1 MGQQLPDR
9 DILLPILRKVQ
20 PQVVHCYNPRP
31 IIYGGLAARLKGIR
45 ATVGSLSAFACHH
58 GSRKVLT
65 ARGEWVTPILFG
77 VLDDRSRLACHLQ
90 WYLSET
96 AEVVGVWMRTHPFGG
111 EGWEAKRSCC
121 SPDAADDARRVAQIL
136 GIPFFVLNVEDAF
149 GARVIDAFA
158 DAYLQGATPNPC
170 QACNQYIKFDEL
182 LRRGLAAY
190 GADQV
195 ATGHYARIDRVDGRW
210 RLLRSLDANKDQTYF
225 LWVLTQEQL
234 AATRFPLGELTKPQ
248 VREIATQLGL
258 PTAAKP
264 ESQEICFVPAGDYR
278 ALLEERRGYAGEPG
292 PILDAQGATVGT
304 HTGYAHYT
312 VGQRHGLGVALGEA
326 VYVREIR
333 PASNTVV
340 IGARDEIAQSQFVVT
355 DRRFVAGE
363 PPAQRFEA
371 RVRIRHRAPDVAC
384 AVTLVGPNGL
394 LVETAEP
401 VWAPA
406 PGQAAV
412 LYDGDEC
419 LGGGRIAHRDAAR
432 AA

>member
-1 MGQQLPDR
+1 MIGRMSRIVAAMSGGVDSSVAAAMVAGITPDGALP
-9 DILLPILRKVQ
+9 
-20 PQVVHCYNPRP
+20 
-31 IIYGGLAARLKGIR
+31 
-45 ATVGSLSAFACHH
+45 
-58 GSRKVLT
+58 
-65 ARGEWVTPILFG
+65 
-77 VLDDRSRLACHLQ
+77 
-90 WYLSET
+90 ET
-96 AEVVGVWMRTHPFGG
+96 ADEVVGVWMRTHPFGG

-195 ATGHYARIDRVDGRW
+195 ATGHYARIDRMDGRW

-225 LWVLTQEQL
+225 LWVLTQDQL

-304 HTGYAHYT
+304 HSGYAHYT

-340 IGARDEIAQSQFVVT
+340 IGARDEIAQSQFVVA
-355 DRRFVAGE
+355 DRHFVAGE
-363 PPAQRFEA
+363 PPAERFEA

-384 AVTLVGPNGL
+384 SITLLGADGL

-412 LYDGDEC
+412 LYEGDEC
-419 LGGGRIAHRDAAR
+419 LGGGRIAHRDAAT

>member
-1 MGQQLPDR
+1 MIGGMSRIVVAMSGGVDSSVAAAMVVGITPDG
-9 DILLPILRKVQ
+9 
-20 PQVVHCYNPRP
+20 NPP
-31 IIYGGLAARLKGIR
+31 
-45 ATVGSLSAFACHH
+45 
-58 GSRKVLT
+58 
-65 ARGEWVTPILFG
+65 
-77 VLDDRSRLACHLQ
+77 
-90 WYLSET
+90 ET
-96 AEVVGVWMRTHPFGG
+96 TDEVVGVWMRTHPFSG

-136 GIPFFVLNVEDAF
+136 GIPFFILNVEDAF

-225 LWVLTQEQL
+225 LWVLTQAQL
-234 AATRFPLGELTKPQ
+234 AATRFPLGKLTKPQ
-248 VREIATQLGL
+248 VREIAAQLGL

-278 ALLEERRGYAGEPG
+278 ALLEERRGYAGKPG
-292 PILDAQGATVGT
+292 PILDANGATVGT

-340 IGARDEIAQSQFVVT
+340 IGARDEIAQSQFMVT

-363 PPAQRFEA
+363 PIADRFEA

-384 AVTLVGPNGL
+384 SVTLLGADGL

-419 LGGGRIAHRDAAR
+419 LGGGRIALRDAPT